1 MIKKNRLFL
10 LVVILALIGLF
21 FVLKKSE
28 PPSEEAD
35 FRFQITADPPSLD
48 WSLATD
54 HVSADILFNL
64 MEGLVQYDEELN
76 PIPALA
82 ERWEISPDGKQY
94 TFHLRKGV
102 LWSDGK
108 PLTAHDFV
116 SSWERLLN
124 PKTASDYAY
133 FLYDIVS
140 AKEYN
145 SSKLTDFKQVGVHAK
160 DDQTLIVNLW
170 HPASYFI
177 TIPAFWVTFPQRKDV
192 IEKYGDKWATP
203 EHIVILG
210 PFRLQAWQHDYK
222 VVLEANPLYYG
233 KKPKIKTATAYVVNE
248 DSTALSLYETNKLEL
263 LRRIPSVVISKY
275 KDKPDYI
282 NAPYLRG
289 YYYGFHTR
297 KKPFDDIRVRKAF
310 ALAID
315 RTQFPTI
322 LGGGQIPLYSW
333 VPKGMLGYAENI
345 GLKYDPETARKLLA
359 EAGYPN
365 GKNFPKVVMA
375 YDTRDDN
382 KVIAENL
389 ESQWK
394 GTLGVEVD
402 IENSEWK
409 VHLKMLETDPPH
421 LWRLGWGADFPDPD
435 NFLNL
440 FTSYSGN
447 NFTHWAHPGYDK
459 LIETAAKEPNPQKRV
474 VNYNEAQKI
483 LTEQE
488 HPIIPLFMEA
498 QNLLLKPYVKG
509 FRPNAMAILI
519 LKHIHFR
526 K

>member
-1 MIKKNRLFL
+1 MKKNHIFLFIT
-10 LVVILALIGLF
+10 ILMIAIAIF
-21 FVLKKSE
+21 YLKK
-28 PPSEEAD
+28 PSQITQLEE

-64 MEGLVQYDEELN
+64 MEGLIQYDEDLN

-82 ERWEISPDGKQY
+82 ERWNVSSDGKRY

-102 LWSDGK
+102 LWTDGK
-108 PLTAHDFV
+108 PLTANDFV
-116 SSWERLLN
+116 YGWQRLLN
-124 PKTASDYAY
+124 PKTAADYAY
-133 FLYDIVS
+133 FLYDIVN

-145 SSKLTDFKQVGVHAK
+145 SGKLKDFNQVGVHAK
-160 DDQTLIVNLW
+160 DDETLVVDLW

-177 TIPAFWVTFPQRKDV
+177 SIHAFWVTFPMRKDIV
-192 IEKYGDKWATP
+192 EAHGDKWSSP
-203 EHIVILG
+203 EHIVTLG
-210 PFRLQAWQHDYK
+210 PFKLNAWQHDYK

-233 KKPKIKTATAYVVNE
+233 EKPKIKYATAYVVNE
-248 DSTALSLYETNKLEL
+248 DSTALSLYETNKLDL

-275 KDKPDYI
+275 QDKPDYQ

-289 YYYGFHTR
+289 YYYGIHTK
-297 KKPFDDIRVRKAF
+297 KKPFNDARVRRAF
-310 ALAID
+310 SLAID
-315 RTQFPTI
+315 RTQFPKI
-322 LGGGQIPLYSW
+322 LGGGQIPLHSW
-333 VPKGMLGYAENI
+333 VPQGMLGHAADI
-345 GLKYDPETARKLLA
+345 GLKHDLEKARRLLT

-365 GKNFPKVVMA
+365 GKNFPKVMMA

-389 ESQWK
+389 QSQWK
-394 GTLGVEVD
+394 ETLGIHLE

-409 VHLKMLETDPPH
+409 VHLKTLETDPPH

-447 NFTHWAHPGYDK
+447 NFTRWANPTYDK
-459 LIETAAKEPNPQKRV
+459 LIEEGAKELDAKKRV
-474 VNYNEAQKI
+474 VIYNKAQQI
-483 LTEQE
+483 LTEE
-488 HPIIPLFMEA
+488 DLPIIPLFMEA
-498 QNLLLKPYVKG
+498 QNLLLKPYVRG
-509 FRPNAMAILI
+509 FQSNAMAILI
-519 LKHIHFR
+519 LKNVYLE